1 MRNRRDLYWLGR
13 RIIKRGLIASLFLLT
28 NFKKYGIII
37 IESKKGDRN
46 MCLKFKEKKLVFETP
61 NKIFIVGRVF
71 ADGGYGSV
79 LAYKTMMKKS
89 IVHRFGKEK

>member
-1 MRNRRDLYWLGR
+1 
-13 RIIKRGLIASLFLLT
+13 
-28 NFKKYGIII
+28 
-37 IESKKGDRN
+37 

-71 ADGGYGSV
+71 ADGGYDSV